1 MPIWLRAIIFSL
13 EFIGFIILC
22 VFATN
27 KFYKKDLEEG
37 TEIDAN
43 KKRKENI
50 IYFSVNF
57 AIIIFLFLFTY
68 PSYVFLSYSKMILV
82 TIFTLISFGFIL
94 IFAFDDNDNANS
106 IQQSATCMVVCILI
120 LALVI
125 ASVSGQFNVD
135 NEVSYKEDN
144 EPTIIAPLMF
154 EENKI
159 GYSCD
164 KNGNIEK
171 YYFYYIENDE
181 LFFEQLR
188 PSEVEVIDLKD
199 KDTYV
204 EKQETQIVHLK
215 KEKKETEADYSYTE
229 IDASYK
235 IYLNKKQMTEI
246 KTIK

>member
-27 KFYKKDLEEG
+27 KFYKKDLEEEQ
-37 TEIDAN
+37 EIVAI
-43 KKRKENI
+43 KHRKENI

-57 AIIIFLFLFTY
+57 AIILSLFLFTY
-68 PSYVFLSYSKMILV
+68 PSYVFLSYSKIILV
-82 TIFTLISFGFIL
+82 TIAIIL
-94 IFAFDDNDNANS
+94 SSVIIVMVGFDDDSNF
-106 IQQSATCMVVCILI
+106 IRQSAFCMVICILI
-120 LALVI
+120 MVTIIGAI
-125 ASVSGQFNVD
+125 KGCFNID
-135 NEVSYKEDN
+135 NKVVYKEKN
-144 EPTIIAPLMF
+144 NPEIITPLMF

-164 KNGNIEK
+164 ENGKIEK

-181 LFFEQLR
+181 LFFEQLK
-188 PSEVEVIDLKD
+188 PSEVKVVDLKD

-204 EKQETQIVHLK
+204 EKQETKIVHLK

-229 IDASYK
+229 TNASYK

-246 KTIK
+246 KTN